1 MSSGRTG
8 KVKRNWKWAENDTYE
23 TATDKDC
30 ELIVDVSTHIWY
42 ITSKINWLQRFR
54 CGASPDAFCTFCY
67 RNISIEKK
75 TFLCRFISKLS
86 SALEDSCRNYF
97 RNFEFFSTKIWK
109 IRKIISKID
118 NQWLARHTYH
128 L

>member
-23 TATDKDC
+23 NATDKDC

-75 TFLCRFISKLS
+75 LFFVDLS
-86 SALEDSCRNYF
+86 PNYQVHLKTRAGITSEILNFFRPKFERLER
-97 RNFEFFSTKIWK
+97 
-109 IRKIISKID
+109 
-118 NQWLARHTYH
+118 
-128 L
+128 